1 MSIGPVVMLHSIGSG
16 FPIKGAWVVS
26 VVREVAQPMS
36 SRNFWVP
43 LQYPLVFSS
52 IFCFPPA
59 FSTLCTLFSGQENPN
74 SLRYKYNFIADV
86 VEKIAPAVVHIE
98 LFRK

>member
-1 MSIGPVVMLHSIGSG
+1 MINYDTCFL
-16 FPIKGAWVVS
+16 FPSA
-26 VVREVAQPMS
+26 
-36 SRNFWVP
+36 
-43 LQYPLVFSS
+43 
-52 IFCFPPA
+52 
-59 FSTLCTLFSGQENPN
+59 GQEDPN